1 MHGKY
6 ECKNAHEKQEKTQ
19 NKKSSRSNKKTCQEQ
34 LEDHE
39 EHYECMRFSKKCK
52 KNFKS
57 MQLTPNLKINTRLKQ
72 ETQNIFDFYDFLN
85 FFVFL
90 LIFFE
95 KHFWKN
101 EKEKK
106 NF

>member
-6 ECKNAHEKQEKTQ
+6 ECKSAHEKQEKTQ

-39 EHYECMRFSKKCK
+39 EHYECMRFSKKKCK

-72 ETQNIFDFYDFLN
+72 ETQNIFDFYDFLI
-85 FFVFL
+85 FL
-90 LIFFE
+90 YFY
-95 KHFWKN
+95 
-101 EKEKK
+101 
-106 NF
+106 

>member
-1 MHGKY
+1 MHGNY
-6 ECKNAHEKQEKTQ
+6 GCKDAHEKQQTTQ

-39 EHYECMRFSKKCK
+39 EHYECMGFSKKCK

-72 ETQNIFDFYDFLN
+72 EHK
-85 FFVFL
+85 
-90 LIFFE
+90 IFFI
-95 KHFWKN
+95 FMI
-101 EKEKK
+101 
-106 NF
+106 F

>member
-6 ECKNAHEKQEKTQ
+6 KCKSAHEKQQTTQ

-39 EHYECMRFSKKCK
+39 EHHECMKFSKKCK

-72 ETQNIFDFYDFLN
+72 ETQNIFDFYDFLI
-85 FFVFL
+85 FL
-90 LIFFE
+90 YFY
-95 KHFWKN
+95 
-101 EKEKK
+101 
-106 NF
+106 